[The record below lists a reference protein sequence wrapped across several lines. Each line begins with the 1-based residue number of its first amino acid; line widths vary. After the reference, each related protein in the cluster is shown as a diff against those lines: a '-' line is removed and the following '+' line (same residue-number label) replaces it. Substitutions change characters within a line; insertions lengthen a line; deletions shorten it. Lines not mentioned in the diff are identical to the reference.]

1 MPKQIRRAAVQHM
14 TRNANANANTTARNE
29 QVANPT
35 IVASLTGNVEAPHT
49 TPTQDAAAKA
59 AKAAAK
65 EAEAQARKAAA
76 ERVKEC
82 NRNFDAVTMSPSEAL
97 HTVERNASQR
107 IHEDGTTVGSFMA
120 EYKLTKL
127 TLKGLKAALPS
138 DFVNAD
144 GQICMPGYKPVT
156 AEVHVPGTDEPTEKK
171 LYYCVVKG
179 KGENA
184 RKVWKSAQLPTFEP
198 ITLWSP
204 AVVRRLMQK
213 ACEYDAAK
221 RAKRA
226 EEMAAV
232 KQLYFVAD
240 HTERVVNGKK
250 NSSRTVVDTYLPVD
264 MATVTF

>member
-1 MPKQIRRAAVQHM
+1 M
-14 TRNANANANTTARNE
+14 THNANTSANAAIAANTQVVTATLNG
-29 QVANPT
+29 V
-35 IVASLTGNVEAPHT
+35 VENKHI
-49 TPTQDAAAKA
+49 TPTQAAATA
-59 AKAAAK
+59 ADKAAAK
-65 EAEAQARKAAA
+65 EAEAAARKAAR

-82 NRNFDAVTMSPSEAL
+82 NRNFDSATMSVGDALRTVAL
-97 HTVERNASQR
+97 HANDRL
-107 IHEDGTTVGSFMA
+107 HEDGTTVASFMA

-138 DFVNAD
+138 DFINAD
-144 GQICMPGYKPVT
+144 GCICLPTYKPVT
-156 AEVHVPGTDEPTEKK
+156 AEVYVPGSEEPTEKP

-179 KGENA
+179 RGENK
-184 RKVWKSAQLPTFEP
+184 RKVWKTAQLPTFEP

-204 AVVRRLMQK
+204 RTVSTLMQK
-213 ACEYDAAK
+213 ASEYDAAK

-232 KQLYFVAD
+232 KQFYFVAD

-264 MATVTF
+264 MESIAL

>member
-1 MPKQIRRAAVQHM
+1 M
-14 TRNANANANTTARNE
+14 THNANTSANAAIAANTQVVTATLNG
-29 QVANPT
+29 V
-35 IVASLTGNVEAPHT
+35 VENKHI
-49 TPTQDAAAKA
+49 TPTQAAATA
-59 AKAAAK
+59 ADKAAAK
-65 EAEAQARKAAA
+65 EAEAAARKAAR

-82 NRNFDAVTMSPSEAL
+82 NRNFDSATMSVGDAL
-97 HTVERNASQR
+97 RTVERNASQR
-107 IHEDGTTVGSFMA
+107 IHEDGTTVASFMA

-138 DFVNAD
+138 DFINAD
-144 GQICMPGYKPVT
+144 GCICLPTYKPVT
-156 AEVHVPGTDEPTEKK
+156 AEVYVPGSEEPTEKP

-179 KGENA
+179 RGENK
-184 RKVWKSAQLPTFEP
+184 RKVWKTAQLPTFEP

-204 AVVRRLMQK
+204 RTVRTLMQK
-213 ACEYDAAK
+213 ASEYDADK

-232 KQLYFVAD
+232 KQFYFVAD

-264 MATVTF
+264 MESIAL